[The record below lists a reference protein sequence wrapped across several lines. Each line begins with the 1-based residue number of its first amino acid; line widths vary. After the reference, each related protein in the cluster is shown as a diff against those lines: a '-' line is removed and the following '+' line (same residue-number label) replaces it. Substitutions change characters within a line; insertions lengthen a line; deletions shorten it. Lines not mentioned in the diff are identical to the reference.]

1 MFHLGWFVG
10 GGFGPQAWN
19 SQWSGTHSAEWMRGG
34 FYAELA
40 RSLERA
46 CFDYLIL
53 EDGLMITDAYRG
65 SMEVDLKY
73 AWESPRLDPMA
84 AVAVMSQATSRI
96 GLVATLSTSFYP
108 PFMAAR
114 MLVSLDHLSAG
125 RVGANLVTSSSHRSA
140 QNFGFDEHFEHDLR
154 YEMAD
159 EWMDLVDRLCASW
172 EPQAVVTDQQA
183 GVFADFRKVHTVDFA
198 GRFHRSRGPLNA
210 PAGPQGRPVICQAG
224 GSPAG
229 REFAA
234 RHSDT
239 IIAVPHGIEGM
250 KAYREDVSARM
261 IRHGR
266 KPSDCKVLFLVNPI
280 IGETD
285 DQAREL
291 LAHRRARQRSPE
303 LMETVLAQMS
313 YFSGIDFAQFDL
325 DGPFPDLTGRVNGH
339 QSSMTRFANAA
350 AGRTLR
356 ETVMEHDT
364 VESVELV
371 GSPDTVAAQ
380 MGEVMAEVGG
390 DGFLIATP
398 VHRRVVAEIADGLVP
413 ALQRRGLM
421 RTSYPHELFRDNLLE
436 F

>member
-10 GGFGPQAWN
+10 SGFGPQAWN
-19 SQWSGTHSAEWMRGG
+19 DQWSGTLATEWTGGG
-34 FYAELA
+34 FYTDLA

-46 CFDYLIL
+46 FFDYLIL
-53 EDGLMITDAYRG
+53 EDGLMITDTYQG
-65 SMEVDLKY
+65 TMEVDLAH

-84 AVAVMSQATSRI
+84 AVAVMSQATSHI
-96 GLVATLSTSFYP
+96 GLVATVSTSFYP

-114 MLVSLDHLSAG
+114 MLASLDHLSAG

-140 QNFGFDEHFEHDLR
+140 QNFGLPEHFEHDLR
-154 YEMAD
+154 YDMAD
-159 EWMDLVDRLCASW
+159 EWMELVDRLLSSW
-172 EPQAVVTDQQA
+172 EPGAVVAAD
-183 GVFADFRKVHTVDFA
+183 GVFADHRKVHRIDFE

-234 RHSDT
+234 RHADT
-239 IIAVPHGIEGM
+239 IIAVPHGVDAM
-250 KAYREDVSARM
+250 RAYRDDISARM

-266 KPSDCKVLFLVNPI
+266 KPSDCKVLFLVSPVL
-280 IGETD
+280 GETD
-285 DQAREL
+285 TEARDT
-291 LAHRRARQRSPE
+291 LARRRARQRDPAVMDTI
-303 LMETVLAQMS
+303 LGQMS

-325 DGPFPDLTGRVNGH
+325 DAPFPDLTGKVNGH
-339 QSSMTRFANAA
+339 QSSMARFTAA
-350 AGRTLR
+350 AGGRTLR
-356 ETVMEHDT
+356 ETVMDHDT

-371 GSPDTVAAQ
+371 GSPDTVAVQ
-380 MGEVMAEVGG
+380 MGEVMETVGG

-398 VHRRVVAEIADGLVP
+398 VHRRSVSEIADGLAP
-413 ALQRRGLM
+413 ALRRRGLM
-421 RTSYPHELFRDNLLE
+421 RSSYPHDLFRDNLLD